1 MENLNQTQK
10 SVLAYLKANKDTAFS
25 PTQVGVAVGK
35 KLPKS
40 ASTWSKPILEKL
52 VEDGL
57 VVAATNG
64 TKTTYQFDAS
74 AKPVISQKEIEDTKS
89 AEEIAAKLANH
100 ITTKNG
106 ASLKT
111 MTGKKD
117 RKTFIEKMVPAA
129 IRAYDKENAEKVPV
143 QYVDSLT
150 KMVVALLIKPATE
163 TAAPKAPKAPKVPA
177 EKKEPK
183 VKVPT
188 VYETVNMT
196 SLVKDVKT
204 AVKQLGKDAAQS
216 EINKTVRE
224 TTMSALTDGYK
235 FNETNLRD
243 KRTKAILNKVR
254 CSVLGIERVNDN
266 TDTVFESGTKVKFTP
281 HVSSN
286 LGFEK
291 VKGEVITT
299 FINDFGA
306 RFVVIKVGD
315 KRITK
320 RDKDV
325 TLA

>member
-10 SVLAYLKANKDTAFS
+10 SVLAYLKANKETAFS

-52 VEDGL
+52 VEEGL

-89 AEEIAAKLANH
+89 AEEIAAKLAAH

-150 KMVVALLIKPATE
+150 KMVVALLIKPAAE
-163 TAAPKAPKAPKVPA
+163 TAPKAPKAANVPA

-183 VKVPT
+183 VREKT
-188 VYETVNMT
+188 VYETVDMVG
-196 SLVKDVKT
+196 LIKDVKN
-204 AVKQLGKDAAQS
+204 AVKQLGKDAEKADV
-216 EINKTVRE
+216 NRTVRE
-224 TTMSALTDGYK
+224 TTMSALTDAYQ

-266 TDTVFESGTKVKFTP
+266 TDTVFEAGTKVKFTP

>member
-52 VEDGL
+52 VEEGF
-57 VVAATNG
+57 VVAKANG

-89 AEEIAAKLANH
+89 AEEIAAKLANY

-117 RKTFIEKMVPAA
+117 RKTFIEKMVPSS
-129 IRAYDKENAEKVPV
+129 IKAYDKENEEKVPA

-150 KMVVALLIKPATE
+150 KMVVALLIKPETE
-163 TAAPKAPKAPKVPA
+163 VAPKSSEAPKAKA

-188 VYETVNMT
+188 IYETVNMT

-204 AVKQLGKDAAQS
+204 AVKQLGKDAAQVD
-216 EINKTVRE
+216 INKTIRE

-266 TDTVFESGTKVKFTP
+266 TDTVFEPGTKVKFTP

-306 RFVVIKVGD
+306 RFVVIKAGE